1 MSSINQNAE
10 QLTNLLME
18 EMLRQLNVEQNRQT
32 NGPVQPVADGP
43 FNLRSFN
50 RLLDTMYDVV
60 TTYNE
65 NIREYQENIRNF
77 LVYSSN
83 ALLVMRENGFY
94 SNNQATS
101 PQNNNPQNNNPQNTN
116 FRNRNGFRWNGQP
129 NTRSRFQENRVFN
142 RNDNTN
148 AGPLRTPANNRM
160 FFSYIFDPLNANA
173 NNENSENIRP
183 MNTTEI
189 ANTTRT
195 FSCVRPDLPEDQQTC
210 PITME
215 PFQTGDVLCEILGCH
230 HIFHRPSL
238 MNWLQRSSR
247 CPVCRYTLR
256 SYTPP
261 TTTTNPPIPSINEFQ
276 QQVDNN
282 ISNLLSGTNYV
293 SNATPVFDFS
303 FNFTPL
309 SLQGDSNVTE
319 VQNNDDNDS
328 VSDIENDLAVD

>member
-1 MSSINQNAE
+1 MSSTNQNAE
-10 QLTNLLME
+10 QLTNMLME

-32 NGPVQPVADGP
+32 NEPIQPVTDGP

-83 ALLVMRENGFY
+83 ALLVMRENGFHN
-94 SNNQATS
+94 NNQTAS
-101 PQNNNPQNNNPQNTN
+101 PRNTN
-116 FRNRNGFRWNGQP
+116 SQNSSFRNRNGFRWNGQP
-129 NTRSRFQENRVFN
+129 NTRSRFQGNRIFN
-142 RNDNTN
+142 RNDNNNTR
-148 AGPLRTPANNRM
+148 PLRTPANNHM

-189 ANTTRT
+189 TNTTRT
-195 FSCVRPDLPEDQQTC
+195 FSCVREELPEDQQTC

-230 HIFHRPSL
+230 HIFRRPAL

-256 SYTPP
+256 SYTPSNTTT
-261 TTTTNPPIPSINEFQ
+261 TTTTNPPIPSINQFQ

-282 ISNLLSGTNYV
+282 ISNLLSSTNQV
-293 SNATPVFDFS
+293 SNATPAFDFS

-328 VSDIENDLAVD
+328 VSDIEQDFHVD